1 MIEQIRTPCIV
12 VLIASLLTGCA
23 TVPQQGANNPE
34 PDNPERQIVMEAL
47 VAGVAVGAGLGAAA
61 GYAVSGKRKRTQGA
75 LLGGL
80 AGALIGAVT
89 ARLIAEQQIKSLH
102 DYQLDNK
109 RLDSLLQ
116 KAQQRNQEVAQYN
129 RQLERDISGLKKQN
143 KATRGQIASTKL
155 KEAQQKRA
163 GIQRMIADRQ
173 DLAKKLVAPQRAQL
187 EQTLSNLSREESK
200 IDHSI
205 KQLSNMESA
214 VVGGAKIT
222 GALPLSTEGA
232 VALVVAVR

>member
-1 MIEQIRTPCIV
+1 MIDQIRTPCIV

-23 TVPQQGANNPE
+23 TVPQQGANNSSQN
-34 PDNPERQIVMEAL
+34 NPERQIVMEAL
-47 VAGVAVGAGLGAAA
+47 VAGAAVGAGLGAAA
-61 GYAVSGKRKRTQGA
+61 GYAVAGNKNRTQGA

-80 AGALIGAVT
+80 AGAVIGAMT
-89 ARLIAEQQIKSLH
+89 ARLIAAQQIKTLH

-109 RLDSLLQ
+109 RLDALLQ

-129 RQLERDISGLKKQN
+129 RQLEGEISALKKQN
-143 KATRGQIASTKL
+143 KATRRQIASTKL

-163 GIQRMIADRQ
+163 GIQQMIADRR
-173 DLAKKLVAPQRAQL
+173 DIANKLVAPQRAQL
-187 EQTLSNLSREESK
+187 EQTLSNLTREESK

-214 VVGGAKIT
+214 VVGGARIT
-222 GALPLSTEGA
+222 GAARLSIEGA
-232 VALVVAVR
+232 VALVAAVR